1 MGERIAQERR
11 RACGTRNRRDKTVA
25 AARHIGHIA
34 RARSPLPK
42 RLAQR
47 QDMKAKAALIYHKV
61 RPHFCDQLL
70 LADHFGRAFDEG
82 DENVE
87 GTAADPNRD
96 AVLFEDPLRGGQTK
110 WTKTEHVLRNRPSR
124 LRIHDI
130 HFLSPGYAP
139 RSDLI
144 FNDGGTTSVPLN
156 EAVDWNWCLTVACR
170 PSWFES
176 TTHHSRRNR
185 PSRDWHLA
193 TQSSFR

>member
-61 RPHFCDQLL
+61 RPHSCDQLL

-82 DENVE
+82 DKNVE
-87 GTAADPNRD
+87 SAAAKLNR
-96 AVLFEDPLRGGQTK
+96 AAAFFQESLRGG
-110 WTKTEHVLRNRPSR
+110 
-124 LRIHDI
+124 
-130 HFLSPGYAP
+130 
-139 RSDLI
+139 
-144 FNDGGTTSVPLN
+144 
-156 EAVDWNWCLTVACR
+156 
-170 PSWFES
+170 
-176 TTHHSRRNR
+176 
-185 PSRDWHLA
+185 
-193 TQSSFR
+193 